1 MSMNEKKQLK
11 RGETSA
17 QSEVRLPDFIICGA
31 MKSGTTSLHYILNQH
46 KDIFMP
52 NREIMFFD
60 IDDIEQ
66 NFDFFVQTSKTS
78 LFFDYEKKFD
88 EYLAW
93 YKSFFRE
100 AKQNQL
106 IGEDSTTYMAS
117 KKAPSRIADLLPNV
131 KLIFMLRDTTSRTY
145 SNYWHLVRTGHAIY
159 NFEKTLQY
167 MPGTLVQRSLY
178 KEQIERYKKYFPD
191 KNMKFIIFKDFIKN
205 NQRNIDDI
213 CKFIGLE
220 TSIDVRKINT
230 HKNPTNVPRNI
241 RLQIVYNH
249 LFRTRRL
256 VTQGFGSHL
265 PNLPQNEPKRFWRK
279 MDKLVYNLNFTD
291 KKSYPQMNCK
301 TRKFLEKLFAK
312 ENRGLSKLIGKNLKK
327 YWTYMEDLT

>member
-1 MSMNEKKQLK
+1 MKEKILFNKGSTTVQGDK
-11 RGETSA
+11 
-17 QSEVRLPDFIICGA
+17 RLPDFIIVGA
-31 MKSGTTSLHYILNQH
+31 MKSGTTSLHYMLDQH
-46 KDIFMP
+46 KDIFIP

-66 NFDFFVQTSKTS
+66 NFDFFVQTSNKW
-78 LFFDYEKKFD
+78 LFFDYKKNFD
-88 EYLAW
+88 EYLVW
-93 YKSFFRE
+93 YKSFFKE
-100 AKQNQL
+100 AKNGQV

-117 KKAPSRIADLLPNV
+117 QKAPSRIADLLPEV
-131 KLIFMLRDTTSRTY
+131 KLIFMLRDSVLRTY

-159 NFEKTLQY
+159 NFEKTMQY
-167 MPGTLVQRSLY
+167 MPGTLIQRSLY
-178 KEQIERYKKYFPD
+178 KKHIQRYKKYFPD

-220 TSIDVRKINT
+220 TSVDVRKINT
-230 HKNPTNVPRNI
+230 HKNPTKVPINI

-249 LFRTRRL
+249 LLRTQRL
-256 VTQGFGSHL
+256 VTQEFGSHL

-279 MDKLVYNLNFTD
+279 MDKLVYKLNFTD
-291 KKSYPQMNCK
+291 KKSYPPMNYK

-327 YWTYMEDLT
+327 YWTYMEDLI